1 MGFVQVAEPVF
12 PFLTSIPF
20 YVIYLNKKNR
30 AAGRPKIMAKPA
42 ERQGRK
48 ALVSKQAQS
57 LQDGLAAQC
66 ADFVLFWVQGGRIVC
81 MAEQEVAL

>member
-1 MGFVQVAEPVF
+1 
-12 PFLTSIPF
+12 
-20 YVIYLNKKNR
+20 
-30 AAGRPKIMAKPA
+30 MAKPA